1 LLLRLAFIQFASE
14 TQFGSI
20 RGWWFSGVFRFFGAQ
35 ETVGSFHR
43 YPQGEFFPIQRLV
56 LQPMLGI
63 ETLHEL
69 ICLWPR
75 RAEAEVRAL
84 RFCLRFMVSLVEG
97 NIHRN
102 PLFFNG
108 KNHGFLLRFSLEP
121 IRWWYH
127 PKKQNSYWY
136 RKNFL
141 EQNEKQKKSVHFSW
155 YVRGLGWS
163 TTIKISLKT
172 LQIDCRPPI
181 LDIELKQRILLLPYM
196 NPNYIP

>member
-1 LLLRLAFIQFASE
+1 
-14 TQFGSI
+14 
-20 RGWWFSGVFRFFGAQ
+20 
-35 ETVGSFHR
+35 
-43 YPQGEFFPIQRLV
+43 
-56 LQPMLGI
+56 M
-63 ETLHEL
+63 
-69 ICLWPR
+69 
-75 RAEAEVRAL
+75 
-84 RFCLRFMVSLVEG
+84 MVS
-97 NIHRN
+97 
-102 PLFFNG
+102 
-108 KNHGFLLRFSLEP
+108 S
-121 IRWWYH
+121 
-127 PKKQNSYWY
+127 KKQNSYWY